1 EARIMEIAAQY
12 RSMIVFVNSR
22 RSAESLNE
30 LWQERAD
37 TADEEFARTHH
48 GSMSATA
55 RAEVEE
61 GLKSGTLRCVVATS
75 SLELGIDM
83 GVVDAVVHLQSAPTV
98 AAGLQRVG
106 RAGHQ
111 VGEVSIG
118 WFFPLHRA
126 DVVDAAVVTERML
139 SGEIE
144 SLSIPAN
151 PLDILA
157 QHTIA
162 AAAMDELTDQKWLDV
177 VRRSAPFTTLPLDV
191 YASVL
196 DLLAGKYVSDEFAQ
210 LKPRV
215 VWDREAG
222 TITARPGAQRLAVTS
237 GGTIADR
244 GLFGVYLATDADG
257 AKRVGELDEEMV
269 YESRVGE
276 TIILGATTWQI
287 EDITHDRVLVTP
299 AFGRPGRLP
308 FWRGDQPGR
317 PLELGRATGAFRRE
331 ILAGNDT
338 QARLAAAGLDE
349 YARNNLVN
357 YLTAQRDAT
366 GHVPTDTTILIERFR
381 DELGDWRII
390 LHSPFGKAVHAP
402 WALAISERVKATYG
416 FDANAMAGDDGVIV
430 RVPATDGEPPGADI
444 FWFEPEDLRDQLRQ
458 HVGGSA
464 LFAAHFREN
473 AARALLLPRRDPA
486 KRTPLWQQ
494 RQRAAQLLGV
504 AAKYPQF
511 PII

>member
-1 EARIMEIAAQY
+1 
-12 RSMIVFVNSR
+12 
-22 RSAESLNE
+22 
-30 LWQERAD
+30 
-37 TADEEFARTHH
+37 
-48 GSMSATA
+48 
-55 RAEVEE
+55 AEVEE

-210 LKPRV
+210 LKPLV

-222 TITARPGAQRLAVTS
+222 TMTARLVEPRLAVTA
-237 GGTIADR
+237 GGTIAER
-244 GLFGVYLATDADG
+244 GLFGVYLATDTDA
-257 AKRVGELDEEMV
+257 AKRVEELDEEMV

-276 TIILGATTWQI
+276 TFILGATTWQI
-287 EDITHDRVLVTP
+287 QDITHDRVLVT
-299 AFGRPGRLP
+299 
-308 FWRGDQPGR
+308 
-317 PLELGRATGAFRRE
+317 
-331 ILAGNDT
+331 
-338 QARLAAAGLDE
+338 
-349 YARNNLVN
+349 
-357 YLTAQRDAT
+357 
-366 GHVPTDTTILIERFR
+366 
-381 DELGDWRII
+381 
-390 LHSPFGKAVHAP
+390 
-402 WALAISERVKATYG
+402 
-416 FDANAMAGDDGVIV
+416 
-430 RVPATDGEPPGADI
+430 
-444 FWFEPEDLRDQLRQ
+444 
-458 HVGGSA
+458 
-464 LFAAHFREN
+464 
-473 AARALLLPRRDPA
+473 
-486 KRTPLWQQ
+486 
-494 RQRAAQLLGV
+494 
-504 AAKYPQF
+504 
-511 PII
+511 